1 MPLYISDDAVNDLA
15 ERLAALT
22 GENKTEAVRSAL
34 EKPIEALQKIGTLQ
48 ERVAPIT
55 ARARAAGI
63 VADSSDD
70 KALMDDLSGGL

>member
-15 ERLAALT
+15 ERPAALT
-22 GENKTEAVRSAL
+22 GENKTEAVRSAS

-48 ERVAPIT
+48 ERVAPIN

-63 VADSSDD
+63 VADGSDD